1 MTGRCL
7 RSLSACLL
15 LTVAGWTGPA
25 AGGKKDR
32 PEIDQELLRKTVRTF
47 EVVVRGDRA
56 YIGRTSGFDIL
67 DIANLPD
74 TRLLG
79 SLELTSTVTGIDLIG
94 DTAFLAAGNLGLLM
108 VDLSDE
114 ENPVLKG
121 RYDTPGL
128 TRQVFVRNS
137 VALLADGVQ
146 GLVAVDISRMDKP
159 VRKTAVTSRNRVRGM
174 AMDGN
179 LLATAE
185 GTAGV
190 RLFDISRADRPRA
203 IRSVHR
209 TEGALDVALQ
219 GNLLL
224 VAAGTKGVLVFRLEP
239 GGGVERTAVI
249 EGPGK
254 AVSVSLAGGIAAI
267 CRGGHGIQVVDL
279 AEPDAPVELAAMAL
293 PRSFPALRSTL
304 RDQLLFV
311 ASDLAG
317 LAVLDLGQAGG
328 PQVILPR
335 ERSFR
340 VTWPD

>member
-1 MTGRCL
+1 MTARTL

-15 LTVAGWTGPA
+15 LAVAVWTGPA

-32 PEIDQELLRKTVRTF
+32 PEIDRDRLKKAVRTF

-56 YIGRTSGFDIL
+56 YIGRSSGFDIL
-67 DIANLPD
+67 DIADLSTP
-74 TRLLG
+74 RRLG
-79 SLELTSTVTGIDLIG
+79 SLELTSTVTGIALRG
-94 DTAFLAAGNLGLLM
+94 DTAFLAAGDLGLLM
-108 VDLSDE
+108 VDLADE

-121 RYDTPGL
+121 RYDTPGM
-128 TRQVFVRNS
+128 TRQVLVRDS

-146 GLVAVDISRMDKP
+146 GLVAVDISRMENL
-159 VRKTAVTSRNRVRGM
+159 VRKTAITTRNRVRGM
-174 AMDGN
+174 ALDGN

-224 VAAGTKGVLVFRLEP
+224 VAAGRQGVLVFRLEP
-239 GGGVERTAVI
+239 GGSVERTAVI

-254 AVSVSLAGGIAAI
+254 ARSVTLADGIAAI
-267 CRGGHGIQVVDL
+267 CRGGHGIQLVDL
-279 AEPDAPVELAAMAL
+279 ADPDAPVELASVVL
-293 PRSFPALRSTL
+293 PRSFPALRSTF
-304 RDQLLFV
+304 RDSFLFI

-340 VTWPD
+340 VIWPD